1 MNANTQ
7 VLRELVLLYCF
18 LVTRN
23 PEEDSLEVT
32 LKKFESYRKK
42 PSVIRSVFPSGDTLE
57 SLNDV
62 RTWR

>member
-23 PEEDSLEVT
+23 PEEEPLEVS
-32 LKKFESYRKK
+32 LQKFENYRKK